1 MLMLA
6 HDLTQTAP
14 DTIANY
20 RASQATRGNEA
31 DTTQPRILDYH
42 CTER

>member
-6 HDLTQTAP
+6 HNLTQTAP
-14 DTIANY
+14 NTIANY

-31 DTTQPRILDYH
+31 YTTQPGILDD
-42 CTER
+42 CCAEC